1 MKAENQFD
9 SELCTEE
16 ALPGEETNMKNI
28 IVVTRNF
35 QLYDIY
41 YIYTLIML
49 MMCVSVGL
57 HFRV

>member
-1 MKAENQFD
+1 MKAENQCDD

-41 YIYTLIML
+41 YIYTLIM
-49 MMCVSVGL
+49 
-57 HFRV
+57 